1 MATKLEGTI
10 ELPGTVTF
18 SGTVYMPNESITNS
32 NVSTSSSHRIAAS
45 KLVHRVD
52 LEYNQVNGTDVASE
66 TRVLR
71 VCKGAGTFKGVKVRP
86 TTAPTGGDKAFTVDV
101 QTAADA
107 SGSWTSILTAVV
119 TVNSS
124 SANNTLQN
132 GTLNGTPV
140 TIADKAIRIVVAASG
155 STGSQG
161 QGVAVSIHYEEAPE

>member
-1 MATKLEGTI
+1 MANRIEGTV

-18 SGTVYMPNESITNS
+18 SGTVYFPAETVTNTGF
-32 NVSTSSSHRIAAS
+32 STSSSHRLAAS
-45 KLVHRVD
+45 KVIHRVD
-52 LEYNQVNGTDVASE
+52 LEYNQINGTDVVSE

-71 VCKGAGTFKGVKVRP
+71 ICKGAGTFKGVKVRP

-140 TIADKAIRIVVAASG
+140 TIADKAIRIVVTASG